1 MTASE
6 AKEKTEIA
14 IKNKDKEFDK
24 LLKEVIPDVYEAI
37 NEATDKGEFSV
48 YYNPERLEVIPKLC
62 EYLRTK
68 GFKADFNLVGTIRII
83 WDDEPTIKEK

>member
-37 NEATDKGEFSV
+37 NEATDEGGIHS
-48 YYNPERLEVIPKLC
+48 LLQS
-62 EYLRTK
+62 
-68 GFKADFNLVGTIRII
+68 
-83 WDDEPTIKEK
+83 